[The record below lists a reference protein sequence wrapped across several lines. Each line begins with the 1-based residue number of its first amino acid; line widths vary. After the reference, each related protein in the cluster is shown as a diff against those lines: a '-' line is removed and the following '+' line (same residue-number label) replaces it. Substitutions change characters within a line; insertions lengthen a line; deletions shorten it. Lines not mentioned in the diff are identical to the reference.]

1 MLCAAALVAMPS
13 PLACFLATRQDWG
26 PCDVNPCYAVID
38 SSACWNAYVTGAVR
52 EELTGIY
59 DCAPGSEVRRDGARA
74 HDEVNTD
81 GVPRQLCGCPGCDS
95 RWQRVLLHNE
105 LGGNTAATASRC

>member
-1 MLCAAALVAMPS
+1 M
-13 PLACFLATRQDWG
+13 
-26 PCDVNPCYAVID
+26 
-38 SSACWNAYVTGAVR
+38 
-52 EELTGIY
+52 
-59 DCAPGSEVRRDGARA
+59 ARA